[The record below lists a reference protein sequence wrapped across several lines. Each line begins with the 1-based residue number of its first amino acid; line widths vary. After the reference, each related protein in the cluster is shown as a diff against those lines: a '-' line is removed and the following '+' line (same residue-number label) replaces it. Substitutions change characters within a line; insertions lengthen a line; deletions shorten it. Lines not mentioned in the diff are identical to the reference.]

1 MSADLYVRCLELAAT
16 IRKPNANLGAEAE
29 CIEIERIAERL
40 YQSALSKGS
49 DETKE
54 PRARKG

>member
-1 MSADLYVRCLELAAT
+1 MSATLYVRCLELAAT
-16 IRKPNANLGAEAE
+16 IRKPNANLGAQAE
-29 CIEIERIAERL
+29 CTEIEAIAERL
-40 YQSALSKGS
+40 YQAALAKGS